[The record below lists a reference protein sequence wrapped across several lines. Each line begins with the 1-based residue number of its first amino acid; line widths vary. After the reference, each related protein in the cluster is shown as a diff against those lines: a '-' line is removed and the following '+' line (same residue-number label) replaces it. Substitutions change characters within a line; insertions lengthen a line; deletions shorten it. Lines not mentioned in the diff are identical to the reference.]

1 MTLHYTRQFL
11 FSFLHKNRLSS
22 LKQFN
27 VILLTIA
34 VVVFGW
40 SSVTCA
46 QSVDVR
52 LDSGI
57 SSGFLVGSSQGEL
70 SVNRAPLMLDIDAA
84 FIFDGD
90 ESVEWVLG
98 TLVQTEYTP
107 SYALNPQIRLRRNW
121 KLLEGFAG
129 VGIPFFF
136 TPYTRIGTEISL
148 GVAFPAEGA
157 FALIGHGVLQTYFLG
172 SDLSDGNPVYTMNG
186 MVGLR
191 IRL

>member
-1 MTLHYTRQFL
+1 MTLQF
-11 FSFLHKNRLSS
+11 KTLSS
-22 LKQFN
+22 YRFFN
-27 VILLTIA
+27 RIQSLYAKGNMLTLSVFILIGLGITTTA
-34 VVVFGW
+34 H
-40 SSVTCA
+40 A
-46 QSVDVR
+46 QSLDVR

-70 SVNRAPLMLDIDAA
+70 SVNRSPLLIDIDAA
-84 FIFDGD
+84 FILDGD

-107 SYALNPQIRLRRNW
+107 SYAINPQVRLRRHW

-129 VGIPFFF
+129 VGLPFFF
-136 TPYTRIGTEISL
+136 TLYTRFGTEISL
-148 GVAFPAEGA
+148 GVAFPAEGP
-157 FALIGHGVLQTYFLG
+157 FALVGHGVLQTYFLG
-172 SDLSDGNPVYTMNG
+172 SDLSDGNPVFTMNG